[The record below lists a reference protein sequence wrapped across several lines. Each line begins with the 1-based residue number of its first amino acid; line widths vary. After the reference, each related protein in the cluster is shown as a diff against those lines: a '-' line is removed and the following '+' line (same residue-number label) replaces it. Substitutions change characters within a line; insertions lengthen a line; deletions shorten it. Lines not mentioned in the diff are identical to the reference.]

1 MTTLSSLTN
10 FTSNIPNSALSGLI
24 AVPLYT
30 AVNTKTLKI
39 RTKTHGLVNYEN
51 AKVELKPNES
61 LSFGVVLG
69 LTQLV
74 TPKIMN
80 DQELQ
85 RVLVNPLIATMVQY
99 MIKEIFFNEKMMN
112 RYIVKTLAVG
122 VASSAISNAVTEA
135 ISPYKLSRK

>member
-1 MTTLSSLTN
+1 
-10 FTSNIPNSALSGLI
+10 
-24 AVPLYT
+24 
-30 AVNTKTLKI
+30 
-39 RTKTHGLVNYEN
+39 
-51 AKVELKPNES
+51 
-61 LSFGVVLG
+61 
-69 LTQLV
+69 
-74 TPKIMN
+74 MN